1 MSTEETVGRRIK
13 RFREEAGLTT
23 SELAEQTRIAKS
35 YLSAL
40 ENSEDDERR
49 RPGAETLYRIADVLG
64 VAMSDLL
71 GKPILAGSRSER
83 PASLEAFARGRGLP
97 ESDVEMLASIRFRGE
112 EPKTA
117 ERWQFIYQAIKNSAP
132 MDDQE

>member
-1 MSTEETVGRRIK
+1 MSSEETVGRRIK
-13 RFREEAGLTT
+13 RFRDEAGLTA
-23 SELAEQTRIAKS
+23 SELAEKTRIAKS

-40 ENSEDDERR
+40 ENSDDDEKR

-71 GKPILAGSRSER
+71 GKPILARARSER
-83 PASLEAFARGRGLP
+83 PASLEAFASARGLP
-97 ESDVEMLASIRFRGE
+97 EADVEMLASIRFRGE

-132 MDDQE
+132 MDDQD